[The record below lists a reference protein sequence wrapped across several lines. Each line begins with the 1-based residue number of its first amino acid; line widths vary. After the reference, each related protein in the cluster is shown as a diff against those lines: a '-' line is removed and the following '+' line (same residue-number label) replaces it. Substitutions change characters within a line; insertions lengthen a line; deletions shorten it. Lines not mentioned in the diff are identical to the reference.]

1 MYQPGT
7 GFKEDQTVKVTTEK
21 LEGSRISLEVECS
34 YEVVNEG
41 LSNAYKKLV
50 RKVTIPG
57 FRRGKAPKNL
67 VERYYGAELYDEAIQ
82 EVLPREYIKA
92 VEDAKINPVDDPEF
106 SDIHFVK
113 GEPLRFK
120 ATVYVLPEVTMEDC
134 SSISVPFESPSV
146 SEEDVDK
153 QIDMFRERMAELR
166 PMDEGKILEAGHYAT
181 CHVKSLHTAGHLGE
195 ESHEDAGQETH
206 GDSAIH
212 SHDQLGEEV
221 KNDVGDTRKQGGKP
235 EFHFDEDMNYVE
247 VGREYSFVP
256 GLGQALIGMKKGEA
270 KEFEG
275 TYPAKDGDEPKRFRF
290 QVEVKEV
297 YSKYV
302 PEDIDE
308 IARNLGKASGEEIR
322 AEVKKNLMALRL
334 QMAREQ
340 HADKVEEQLFERAS
354 VEIPEVM
361 IARRTQT
368 LLERFQD
375 RLGEAGMKLENYL
388 ESTRKPWEDLKA
400 ELEQEAEKDVKRDL
414 ILDAIGEEENTQV
427 SEESIDKVVES
438 LAAEMGQDPKAVRTT
453 LEIRGALD
461 DIKNQLK
468 RIETLNA
475 IAAKAAINAG
485 TPLPAPEEPDSEP
498 NAEPDSEPDTCPD
511 SKPEAPESTETAC
524 TGASFEIHEDSEKDV
539 ETEAADEVESEETEV
554 PERVKEV
561 NEGASK
567 DAEPGD
573 MVKSDED

>member
-1 MYQPGT
+1 
-7 GFKEDQTVKVTTEK
+7 
-21 LEGSRISLEVECS
+21 
-34 YEVVNEG
+34 
-41 LSNAYKKLV
+41 
-50 RKVTIPG
+50 
-57 FRRGKAPKNL
+57 
-67 VERYYGAELYDEAIQ
+67 
-82 EVLPREYIKA
+82 
-92 VEDAKINPVDDPEF
+92 
-106 SDIHFVK
+106 
-113 GEPLRFK
+113 
-120 ATVYVLPEVTMEDC
+120 
-134 SSISVPFESPSV
+134 
-146 SEEDVDK
+146 
-153 QIDMFRERMAELR
+153 
-166 PMDEGKILEAGHYAT
+166 
-181 CHVKSLHTAGHLGE
+181 
-195 ESHEDAGQETH
+195 
-206 GDSAIH
+206 
-212 SHDQLGEEV
+212 
-221 KNDVGDTRKQGGKP
+221 
-235 EFHFDEDMNYVE
+235 
-247 VGREYSFVP
+247 
-256 GLGQALIGMKKGEA
+256 
-270 KEFEG
+270 
-275 TYPAKDGDEPKRFRF
+275 
-290 QVEVKEV
+290 
-297 YSKYV
+297 
-302 PEDIDE
+302 
-308 IARNLGKASGEEIR
+308 
-322 AEVKKNLMALRL
+322 
-334 QMAREQ
+334 
-340 HADKVEEQLFERAS
+340 
-354 VEIPEVM
+354 
-361 IARRTQT
+361 
-368 LLERFQD
+368 
-375 RLGEAGMKLENYL
+375 LENYL

-524 TGASFEIHEDSEKDV
+524 TGESCEIHEDSEKDV